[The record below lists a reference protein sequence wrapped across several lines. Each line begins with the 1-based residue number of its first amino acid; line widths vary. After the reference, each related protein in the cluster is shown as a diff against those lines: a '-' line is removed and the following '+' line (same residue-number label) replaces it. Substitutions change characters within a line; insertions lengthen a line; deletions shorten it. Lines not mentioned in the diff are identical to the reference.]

1 MNNSHLRKE
10 IIIITIYKSVEDAF
24 RYALGILLILFNFS
38 LRDLTFNF
46 FKKELAE
53 DPFDF
58 LFRLVV
64 SHTRQPSIYL
74 VKILAFLLI
83 LFSLL
88 ELSFLIG
95 LLLRR
100 KWGAIG
106 FFCMQFLWVPVDLL
120 IISKFLSFSKVI
132 TIILEIIIIGFIVR
146 LLISPKGYFK
156 K

>member
-1 MNNSHLRKE
+1 MNNNLLRKE
-10 IIIITIYKSVEDAF
+10 IIVIIIYKSIEDFF
-24 RYALGILLILFNFS
+24 RYAFGILLIVFNFS
-38 LRDLTFNF
+38 LQQLTFNL

-53 DPFDF
+53 DHFVF
-58 LFRLVV
+58 FFRLVV
-64 SHTRQPSIYL
+64 NHTQQPPIYL
-74 VKILAFLLI
+74 VKILAVLLI

-88 ELSFLIG
+88 EISFLIG

-106 FFCMQFLWVPVDLL
+106 LFCMQFLWMPVDFL
-120 IISKFLSFSKVI
+120 IISKFLLFSKVI
-132 TIILEIIIIGFIVR
+132 TIILEGVIIGFIVK

>member
-1 MNNSHLRKE
+1 MNNNLLRKE
-10 IIIITIYKSVEDAF
+10 IIVIIIYKSIEDFF
-24 RYALGILLILFNFS
+24 RYAFGILLIVFNFS
-38 LRDLTFNF
+38 LQQLTFNL

-53 DPFDF
+53 DHFVF
-58 LFRLVV
+58 FFRLVV
-64 SHTRQPSIYL
+64 NHTQQPPIYL
-74 VKILAFLLI
+74 VKILAVLLI

-88 ELSFLIG
+88 EISFLIG

-120 IISKFLSFSKVI
+120 IISKFLLFSRVVTVILWVLIISFMI
-132 TIILEIIIIGFIVR
+132 R
-146 LLISPKGYFK
+146 LLVSPKGYFK

>member
-1 MNNSHLRKE
+1 MNNLLRKE

>member
-1 MNNSHLRKE
+1 MSNLLRKE
-10 IIIITIYKSVEDAF
+10 IIIVAIYKSIEDIM
-24 RYALGILLILFNFS
+24 RYALGILLIIFNFNLQNLVS
-38 LRDLTFNF
+38 NLLGRESAGKISTFF
-46 FKKELAE
+46 FELVI
-53 DPFDF
+53 D
-58 LFRLVV
+58 
-64 SHTRQPSIYL
+64 HTREPPIYL
-74 VKILAFLLI
+74 LKILAVSLI

-106 FFCMQFLWVPVDLL
+106 FFCMQFAWVPVDLL
-120 IISKFLSFSKVI
+120 IISKCFLFSKVI
-132 TIILEIIIIGFIVR
+132 TIIVELIILGFIIK